1 MPTKI
6 QRKSDRRTNRLKRDR
21 IILTRTQYDKL
32 QRELE
37 DLQDAL
43 TYESAKRTAT
53 GFTLL
58 EDFVEEL
65 RQEGKIS

>member
-1 MPTKI
+1 MSTKT
-6 QRKSDRRTNRLKRDR
+6 QRKSHRRSNHLKRDR
-21 IILTRTQYDKL
+21 IVLTRTQYDKL

-65 RQEGKIS
+65 RREWKIS